1 MTKTLFFKQ
10 IFASILIIFFI
21 LLSWKFTFNLWCFSL
36 LIPILIMFVLA
47 SSFIE
52 LKMNQKKCF
61 RNCYFKENTLV
72 SKVLTSPFFTIIFF
86 LILSFSY
93 TMTLMYNILTFE
105 KIFYFIIVSF
115 IVLTFLIFRFFIKIF
130 RNIVNEV
137 HLEIFAREVTAK
149 ITAFIL
155 FCIYFYLILNSYEP
169 EYLKQTAIQTAN
181 AASNSIA
188 SNCKISDLIL
198 RFQAEISSQVWFL
211 IKESNS
217 LIPKDIMKT
226 ILWLAFIFINALSV
240 LGLNRFIVQVIYLVN
255 KLMKKDSEKS
265 NEQ

>member
-1 MTKTLFFKQ
+1 MIKTLFFRQ
-10 IFASILIIFFI
+10 ILISIAIIFFV
-21 LLSWKFTFNLWCFSL
+21 LLSWKFTFNLGCFSL
-36 LIPILIMFVLA
+36 VISILIMLVLA

-61 RNCYFKENTLV
+61 RNCYFKENTLI
-72 SKVLTSPFFTIIFF
+72 SKLLTSPFFTILFF
-86 LILSFSY
+86 VILSFSY
-93 TMTLMYNILTFE
+93 TLTLMYNILTFE
-105 KIFYFIIVSF
+105 NTFYFVIVFF
-115 IVLTFLIFRFFIKIF
+115 IVLAFLIFNFFIKIF

-137 HLEIFAREVTAK
+137 HLEIFAREVTVK

-155 FCIYFYLILNSYEP
+155 FFIYFYLILNSYEP
-169 EYLKQTAIQTAN
+169 EYLKETAIQTLS

-188 SNCKISDLIL
+188 SNCKIVDLIL

-217 LIPKDIMKT
+217 LISKDIMKT
-226 ILWLAFIFINALSV
+226 ILWLVFIFINALSV
-240 LGLNRFIVQVIYLVN
+240 LGLNRFIVQVVYLVN